1 MYIWLHSVTIAV
13 VNAWLLY
20 RRDQSIHGAKKTL
33 KLRDFQSQV
42 ANSLRL
48 ADRKVERP
56 SLLATGK
63 KRKLERK
70 QTNVAIDIWTDG
82 IDHMPLWDKERNRC
96 QLCKDNKFSY
106 IRCIKCNVWLCLNKD
121 RSCFSDFHSW
131 MFGGHWKW

>member
-20 RRDQSIHGAKKTL
+20 IRDQSIHGAKKTW

-48 ADRKVERP
+48 ADKKVERP

-70 QTNVAIDIWTDG
+70 ETNVAIDI
-82 IDHMPLWDKERNRC
+82 
-96 QLCKDNKFSY
+96 
-106 IRCIKCNVWLCLNKD
+106 
-121 RSCFSDFHSW
+121 
-131 MFGGHWKW
+131 